1 MHLKRLEAYGFKS
14 FADRLVLNFTD
25 GVTCIVGPNG
35 CGKSNISDAIRW
47 VLGEQNAQD
56 LRTGKGRKMDQVI
69 FKGTTN
75 RKPMAYCEVT
85 LTFDNKDRTL
95 LVDSDEVSVM
105 RKMYRTGESEYYINN
120 QRDKLKNLINLFR
133 DTGIGKDG
141 YSIIGQGKIDTF
153 LTAKPEDRR
162 QIFEEAAGITK
173 YKANRKE
180 ATRSLEKT
188 QVNLDLVTER
198 LRSLESRMEPLKK
211 QAIIAEKAN
220 NFKQRIKI
228 LDVNHFLY
236 ITEHSEEQKRA
247 LTEKLVKANSQLE
260 HANNEQTRINSEYD
274 AVIAEINNADVD
286 IKVLYQRIVEL
297 TRATAS
303 KDSEQQKLIFQLNS
317 AEELITEKQ
326 QEIEEKRKVV
336 EANAVLRTNYMGE
349 NQTVTLAL
357 MKAKAEEEEFK
368 KKVKDVEIFEVS
380 AMNNEG
386 MDNLL
391 HPHECIKEAQ
401 ELYALA
407 TNAQYAKF
415 LVNGSTSGILVMLL
429 SVLKAHDK
437 IILPRNVHKSV
448 INGLILSGAFPIFVM
463 PEIDKETEIVNQISF
478 EKWKETIDNNLDA
491 KAIFIINPTYF
502 GATADLKKIVEYA
515 HEKNIIV
522 LVDEAHGSHFYFNST
537 LPITAMDANADMATL
552 SIHKTGGSLTQSS
565 LLLIKSTL
573 VDIEDVNNAFNLITT
588 TSPSNILLASLDAS
602 RKFLVFKGE
611 KEIKKAIDL
620 CAKAKDLIN
629 KIDGFRVL
637 DKEYFLSH
645 GCSDYDTTK
654 LVIRIEKLALNGFQ
668 VYKILQKQYHIQI
681 ELAETNVLLCLFTI
695 GSKEEDIKVLVNALK
710 EISKVYYK
718 EGKRERKLQP
728 FNFSKSVLRPRSAYQ
743 GKEVKVKLEESLGY
757 ISKEMIMIY
766 PPGIPL
772 IIPGEIITKEILK
785 QLDIYRKKKVNI
797 ISKYT
802 NCDFVSCVAEK
813 DDEN

>member
-1 MHLKRLEAYGFKS
+1 MKH
-14 FADRLVLNFTD
+14 D
-25 GVTCIVGPNG
+25 
-35 CGKSNISDAIRW
+35 
-47 VLGEQNAQD
+47 
-56 LRTGKGRKMDQVI
+56 
-69 FKGTTN
+69 
-75 RKPMAYCEVT
+75 
-85 LTFDNKDRTL
+85 
-95 LVDSDEVSVM
+95 
-105 RKMYRTGESEYYINN
+105 
-120 QRDKLKNLINLFR
+120 
-133 DTGIGKDG
+133 
-141 YSIIGQGKIDTF
+141 ID
-153 LTAKPEDRR
+153 
-162 QIFEEAAGITK
+162 
-173 YKANRKE
+173 
-180 ATRSLEKT
+180 
-188 QVNLDLVTER
+188 
-198 LRSLESRMEPLKK
+198 LKK
-211 QAIIAEKAN
+211 QSKTPYLDNYQKYLDGKYTAFDVPGHHQGGIITPFDKLFTHIIYEK
-220 NFKQRIKI
+220 
-228 LDVNHFLY
+228 D
-236 ITEHSEEQKRA
+236 
-247 LTEKLVKANSQLE
+247 
-260 HANNEQTRINSEYD
+260 INCP
-274 AVIAEINNADVD
+274 
-286 IKVLYQRIVEL
+286 
-297 TRATAS
+297 
-303 KDSEQQKLIFQLNS
+303 
-317 AEELITEKQ
+317 
-326 QEIEEKRKVV
+326 
-336 EANAVLRTNYMGE
+336 
-349 NQTVTLAL
+349 
-357 MKAKAEEEEFK
+357 
-368 KKVKDVEIFEVS
+368 
-380 AMNNEG
+380 EG

-611 KEIKKAIDL
+611 KEIEKAIDL

-645 GCSDYDTTK
+645 GCCDYDTTK

>member
-1 MHLKRLEAYGFKS
+1 MKH
-14 FADRLVLNFTD
+14 D
-25 GVTCIVGPNG
+25 
-35 CGKSNISDAIRW
+35 
-47 VLGEQNAQD
+47 
-56 LRTGKGRKMDQVI
+56 
-69 FKGTTN
+69 
-75 RKPMAYCEVT
+75 
-85 LTFDNKDRTL
+85 
-95 LVDSDEVSVM
+95 
-105 RKMYRTGESEYYINN
+105 
-120 QRDKLKNLINLFR
+120 
-133 DTGIGKDG
+133 
-141 YSIIGQGKIDTF
+141 ID
-153 LTAKPEDRR
+153 
-162 QIFEEAAGITK
+162 
-173 YKANRKE
+173 
-180 ATRSLEKT
+180 
-188 QVNLDLVTER
+188 
-198 LRSLESRMEPLKK
+198 LKK
-211 QAIIAEKAN
+211 QSKTPYLDNYQKYLDGKYTAFDVPGHHQGGIITPFDKVFTHIIYEK
-220 NFKQRIKI
+220 
-228 LDVNHFLY
+228 D
-236 ITEHSEEQKRA
+236 
-247 LTEKLVKANSQLE
+247 
-260 HANNEQTRINSEYD
+260 INCP
-274 AVIAEINNADVD
+274 
-286 IKVLYQRIVEL
+286 
-297 TRATAS
+297 
-303 KDSEQQKLIFQLNS
+303 
-317 AEELITEKQ
+317 
-326 QEIEEKRKVV
+326 
-336 EANAVLRTNYMGE
+336 
-349 NQTVTLAL
+349 
-357 MKAKAEEEEFK
+357 
-368 KKVKDVEIFEVS
+368 
-380 AMNNEG
+380 EG

-502 GATADLKKIVEYA
+502 GATADLKRIVEYA

>member
-1 MHLKRLEAYGFKS
+1 MKH
-14 FADRLVLNFTD
+14 D
-25 GVTCIVGPNG
+25 
-35 CGKSNISDAIRW
+35 
-47 VLGEQNAQD
+47 
-56 LRTGKGRKMDQVI
+56 
-69 FKGTTN
+69 
-75 RKPMAYCEVT
+75 
-85 LTFDNKDRTL
+85 
-95 LVDSDEVSVM
+95 
-105 RKMYRTGESEYYINN
+105 
-120 QRDKLKNLINLFR
+120 
-133 DTGIGKDG
+133 
-141 YSIIGQGKIDTF
+141 ID
-153 LTAKPEDRR
+153 
-162 QIFEEAAGITK
+162 
-173 YKANRKE
+173 
-180 ATRSLEKT
+180 
-188 QVNLDLVTER
+188 
-198 LRSLESRMEPLKK
+198 LKK
-211 QAIIAEKAN
+211 QSKTPYLDNYQKYLDGKYTAFDVPGHHQGGIITPFDKVFTHIIYEK
-220 NFKQRIKI
+220 
-228 LDVNHFLY
+228 D
-236 ITEHSEEQKRA
+236 
-247 LTEKLVKANSQLE
+247 
-260 HANNEQTRINSEYD
+260 INCP
-274 AVIAEINNADVD
+274 
-286 IKVLYQRIVEL
+286 
-297 TRATAS
+297 
-303 KDSEQQKLIFQLNS
+303 
-317 AEELITEKQ
+317 
-326 QEIEEKRKVV
+326 
-336 EANAVLRTNYMGE
+336 
-349 NQTVTLAL
+349 
-357 MKAKAEEEEFK
+357 
-368 KKVKDVEIFEVS
+368 
-380 AMNNEG
+380 EG

-602 RKFLVFKGE
+602 RNFLVFKCE

-645 GCSDYDTTK
+645 GCCDYDTTK